1 MKKRVLAFDF
11 GASGGRAILTSFE
24 NGKMKLQEIHR
35 FPNEPVSVNGH
46 LYWDVLRLLHEIKN
60 GLCKA
65 HAAGG
70 FDSVGIDTW
79 GVDYG
84 LLDKRGDLLANP
96 YHYRDDRTDDMLL
109 EAEKYISM
117 DELYALTGN
126 EIMPINTAFQLLEQ
140 KQNAPELLENAQ
152 CFLMMPDLLAYF
164 LTGDI
169 SVERTIA
176 GTSQLFDYKTG
187 GWSSKTV
194 EALGLPEHIFP
205 PLTETGAVKGMLS
218 DEICNELHIPSV
230 PVIAVCGHD
239 TQCAAAAVPC
249 PEALPFLF
257 ISCGTWALFGTELD
271 APVVTEQSAYC
282 NLTNEVGYGNT
293 VTFLK
298 NITGLWMIQETRR
311 TLMAQGRTYSYA
323 EMEKMAAQADA
334 GMRFIDVE
342 APAFSDP
349 GDMPARIRNWCSE
362 SNQPAPEDDG
372 DVIRCIYES
381 LACKFRRTMEE
392 IELCT
397 GRKYERIYMLGG
409 GVKDM
414 LLCQLTADLCG
425 IPVLT
430 GPVEAT
436 AYGNAAIQLIAA
448 GEMEDLSQARQAI
461 ASSITV
467 KEYTPNPENAYIYDN
482 FQKIFRK
489 ESE

>member
-11 GASGGRAILTSFE
+11 GASGGRAVLVSYQE
-24 NGKMKLQEIHR
+24 NKLKLQEIHR
-35 FPNEPVSVNGH
+35 FPNEPVSYNGH

-60 GLCKA
+60 GLRKA

-84 LLDKRGDLLANP
+84 LLDQRGNLIANP
-96 YHYRDDRTDDMLL
+96 IHYRDKRTADMVK
-109 EAEKYISM
+109 EAEKYLPM
-117 DELYALTGN
+117 ERLYELTGN
-126 EIMPINTAFQLLEQ
+126 QIMPINTAFQLLEH
-140 KQNAPELLENAQ
+140 KLHAPELLDAAQ
-152 CFLMMPDLLAYF
+152 CFLMMPDLLAYL

-176 GTSQLFDYKTG
+176 GTSQLFDFSTG
-187 GWSSKTV
+187 GWSAETV
-194 EALGLPEHIFP
+194 KALGLPEHIFP
-205 PLTETGAVKGMLS
+205 PLMETGAQKGMLS
-218 DEICNELHIPSV
+218 EAICKELNIPSV
-230 PVIAVCGHD
+230 PVIGVCGHD

-249 PEALPFLF
+249 TEDLPFTF
-257 ISCGTWALFGTELD
+257 ISCGTWSLFGTELQ
-271 APVVTEQSAYC
+271 APVVTEQSAAC
-282 NLTNEVGYGNT
+282 NLTNEVGYGDT

-311 TLMAQGRTYSYA
+311 TLMAQGKPYSYA
-323 EMEKMAAQADA
+323 EMEKMAAQADP
-334 GMRFIDVE
+334 GLRFIDVD

-349 GDMPARIRNWCSE
+349 GDMPARIRAWCSE
-362 SNQPAPEDDG
+362 SNQPAPADDA
-372 DVIRCIYES
+372 DTIRCIYES
-381 LACKFRRTMEE
+381 LACKFRDTLDE
-392 IELCT
+392 IESCT
-397 GRKYERIYMLGG
+397 GKKYERIYMLGG

-436 AYGNAAIQLIAA
+436 AFGNAAIQLIAA
-448 GEMEDLSQARQAI
+448 GELQDLRDARRMI
-461 ASSITV
+461 ANSITV

-482 FQKIFRK
+482 YQKIFRK
-489 ESE
+489 ES

>member
-11 GASGGRAILTSFE
+11 GASGGRAILAGYE
-24 NGKMKLQEIHR
+24 DGKMKLQEIHR
-35 FPNEPVSVNGH
+35 FPNEPVYANGH
-46 LYWDVLRLLHEIKN
+46 LYWDVLRLLHEIKT
-60 GLCKA
+60 GLRKA
-65 HAAGG
+65 NAAGG

-84 LLDKRGDLLANP
+84 LLDKRGNLLGNP
-96 YHYRDDRTDDMLL
+96 LHYRDDRTDDMLL

-117 DELYALTGN
+117 DTLYALTGN
-126 EIMPINTAFQLLEQ
+126 EIMPINTAFQLLEH
-140 KQNAPELLENAQ
+140 KLNAPDLLEASQ
-152 CFLMMPDLLAYF
+152 CFLMMPDLLAYL

-176 GTSQLFDYKTG
+176 GTSQLLDIRTG
-187 GWSSKTV
+187 GWSSETI

-205 PLTETGAVKGMLS
+205 PLMETGALKGMLS
-218 DEICNELHIPSV
+218 EDICRELRIPSV
-230 PVIAVCGHD
+230 PVIGVCGHD

-249 PEALPFLF
+249 PEDVPFLF
-257 ISCGTWALFGTELD
+257 ISCGTWALFGTELNE
-271 APVVTEQSAYC
+271 PVVSEESAYF
-282 NLTNEVGYGNT
+282 NLTNEVGYGDT

-311 TLMAQGRTYSYA
+311 TLMAQGRSYSYA
-323 EMEKMAAQADA
+323 DMEKMAAKADP
-334 GMRFIDVE
+334 GLRFIDVE

-349 GDMPARIRNWCSE
+349 GDMPARIRDWCSE
-362 SNQPAPEDDG
+362 SNQPAPADDA
-372 DVIRCIYES
+372 DVLRCIYES
-381 LACKFRRTMEE
+381 LACKFRSTMEE
-392 IELCT
+392 IEQCT
-397 GRKYERIYMLGG
+397 GQKYERIYMLGG

-436 AYGNAAIQLIAA
+436 AYGNAAIQLIAS
-448 GEMEDLSQARQAI
+448 GEIENLHQARQSI
-461 ASSITV
+461 ADSITV

-489 ESE
+489 ES